1 MKEGGITPRAVAHF
15 PGAWEARIK
24 SVFDGFGLHALVVH
38 REFPKADSGKS
49 FVPSST
55 SKDILF
61 LLCGDYSIVKDSKGP
76 SINYLCPLKIGDF

>member
-24 SVFDGFGLHALVVH
+24 RVFDGFGLHALVH
-38 REFPKADSGKS
+38 REFPKAESGKS

-61 LLCGDYSIVKDSKGP
+61 LLCGDYSIVKDSNADL
-76 SINYLCPLKIGDF
+76 IIGN